1 MAAAFQR
8 FAGKTLPGSL
18 WHAAPMIVQVAAGIA
33 ACGLWVGVA
42 SPNLQLLPGVNARSD
57 ASVEI
62 ALQSALLGIDDGT
75 SRSASAVLAA
85 SYADLP
91 SPAQLRRATTTPR
104 RNLSLVVRLSD
115 VIAADDAPT
124 GRKTTRDR
132 RAFAP
137 RRSRGAAR

>member
-18 WHAAPMIVQVAAGIA
+18 WHAAPMVVQVAAGIA

-62 ALQSALLGIDDGT
+62 ALPVRMDSAK
-75 SRSASAVLAA
+75 ASTAA
-85 SYADLP
+85 SPTDSA
-91 SPAQLRRATTTPR
+91 PA
-104 RNLSLVVRLSD
+104 
-115 VIAADDAPT
+115 
-124 GRKTTRDR
+124 
-132 RAFAP
+132 
-137 RRSRGAAR
+137 

>member
-8 FAGKTLPGSL
+8 FAGKALPGSL

-62 ALQSALLGIDDGT
+62 ALQSALLGIDDG
-75 SRSASAVLAA
+75 SSQSASAVA
-85 SYADLP
+85 
-91 SPAQLRRATTTPR
+91 
-104 RNLSLVVRLSD
+104 
-115 VIAADDAPT
+115 
-124 GRKTTRDR
+124 
-132 RAFAP
+132 
-137 RRSRGAAR
+137 